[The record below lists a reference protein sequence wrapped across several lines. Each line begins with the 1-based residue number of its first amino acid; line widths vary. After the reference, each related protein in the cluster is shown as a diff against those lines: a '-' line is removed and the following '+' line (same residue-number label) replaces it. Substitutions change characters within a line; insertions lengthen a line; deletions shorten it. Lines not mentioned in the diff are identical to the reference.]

1 MNDVGPLSECRGAP
15 LASPDVRTPKNHGN
29 FRSLNERILQTA
41 LFEAGGLALVCPV
54 FSLETGVQASE
65 SVAILMALSLI
76 EMLLST
82 IHNFVFDHLDW
93 TLKGRI
99 ASDRTPAWR
108 ILHAVSYEMAATVV
122 SLPVLMMAAGLSLA
136 AALATDMAL
145 SILCAVYTYAF
156 FAVYDRLRPLARDTL
171 TGPAQRLVE

>member
-1 MNDVGPLSECRGAP
+1 MDDVGALSKSRGAP
-15 LASPDVRTPKNHGN
+15 PASPDVRTSKNHGN

-54 FSLETGVQASE
+54 FSLVTGVQGSE
-65 SVAILMALSLI
+65 SVAILVALSLI

-82 IHNFVFDHLDW
+82 IHNFVFDHLHLTW
-93 TLKGRI
+93 TGRI

-108 ILHAVSYEMAATVV
+108 ILHAVSYEIAATVV
-122 SLPVLMMAAGLSLA
+122 SLPVLMLAAGLSLA

-145 SILCAVYTYAF
+145 SILCTVYTYAF
-156 FAVYDRLRPLARDTL
+156 FAIYDRLRPLTRDTL
-171 TGPAQRLVE
+171 TGPAQ